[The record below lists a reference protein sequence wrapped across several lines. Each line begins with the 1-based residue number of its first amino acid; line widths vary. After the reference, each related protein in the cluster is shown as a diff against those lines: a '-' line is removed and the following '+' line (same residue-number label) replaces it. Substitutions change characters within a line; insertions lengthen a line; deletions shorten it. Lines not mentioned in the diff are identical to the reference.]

1 MAKKKF
7 YAVKQGFKPGIYK
20 TWPECEANT
29 KGFKGA
35 KFKSF
40 LTLEEAQNYLNRMPL
55 KIVDTLED
63 LRYAVDNEY
72 KGTRI
77 FVDGS
82 FNPKTFVYGAGVAVY
97 DNNGKIIKEIKV
109 NGNEPGF
116 SKSRNIA
123 GEALSAITAIDY
135 AIENNLDEITI
146 IHDYEGIARW
156 VDDGPDGYAVGS
168 LCSAIYYDKYRE
180 AIDNHNIKIHFIWV
194 RGHIGIEGNEVV
206 DRLAKDACGIK

>member
-7 YAVKQGFKPGIYK
+7 YVVKQGFKPGIYN
-20 TWPECEANT
+20 TWAECEINT

-40 LTLEEAQNYLNRMPL
+40 TNLEEAQDYMNRMPL

-63 LRYAVDNEY
+63 LKYAVNNEY

-97 DNNGKIIKEIKV
+97 DDNNKIIEKIKV
-109 NGNEPGF
+109 NGNEPGLA
-116 SKSRNIA
+116 KSRNIA
-123 GEALSAITAIDY
+123 GEIF
-135 AIENNLDEITI
+135 
-146 IHDYEGIARW
+146 
-156 VDDGPDGYAVGS
+156 P
-168 LCSAIYYDKYRE
+168 
-180 AIDNHNIKIHFIWV
+180 
-194 RGHIGIEGNEVV
+194 
-206 DRLAKDACGIK
+206 